1 MNNKTIGFLFKINDL
16 QKTNR
21 YGNYPEFIESTSE
34 HTFKLI
40 QMVDYFYQTLDLK
53 LDYYKCIRLAIYH
66 DFGEMDLEKD
76 VDIKENTN
84 LDIKL
89 NKDKYELEKIDKL
102 SSTYYEPIK
111 ELFNE
116 YKNKETEEAKFINA
130 CDKLE
135 GTIYPLTKNIPVVNH
150 ELYATYAD
158 KAIKNF
164 PLLLPLYKEV
174 KEIMKTKYLEWGFI
188 WKEEY
193 EEVFN
198 N

>member
-1 MNNKTIGFLFKINDL
+1 MNNKQIDFLFKINDL

-21 YGNYPEFIESTSE
+21 YGNYPDFVESTSE

-40 QMVDYFYQTLDLK
+40 QMVDYFYKNLNLK
-53 LDYYKCIRLAIYH
+53 LDYEKCIRLAIYH
-66 DFGEMDLEKD
+66 DFGEMDLKKD

-84 LDIKL
+84 LDVKL
-89 NKDKYELEKIDKL
+89 NKDKYEFEKIEKL

-111 ELFNE
+111 DYYNE
-116 YKNKETEEAKFINA
+116 YKEKQTEEAKFINA

-164 PLLLPLYKEV
+164 PILMPLYKKI
-174 KEIMKTKYLEWGFI
+174 KEIMKMKYIEWGFD

-198 N
+198 D